1 MIRIALVEDDRAYR
15 EELMTFLKRYEQ
27 ESAERFS
34 ITTFTDGDEIV
45 EGYNGQFDII
55 LMDIVM
61 KYMNGMDAAE
71 RIRMRDSEVVII
83 FITNTPQYAMKGYLV
98 DALDYVLKPVT
109 YFSFSQRIDRALAR
123 MKKRTKKYLS
133 VVCKGGL
140 MKLDV
145 SQITYVEVRDHDL
158 IYHTTDTEYLSKG
171 TLTDVEQSLE
181 RENFFRCNKCY
192 LVNLEY
198 VEGVQNNDILVAGD
212 LVQVSRAR
220 RKALLDALNDY
231 INEVSK

>member
-1 MIRIALVEDDRAYR
+1 MIRIALVEDDKGYR
-15 EELMTFLKRYEQ
+15 EELMQFLTRYQQ
-27 ESAERFS
+27 ESNEKFH

-45 EGYNGQFDII
+45 DGYSCDFDII

-71 RIRMRDSEVVII
+71 RIREKDSEVVII
-83 FITNTPQYAMKGYLV
+83 FITNTPQYAMKGYMV
-98 DALDYVLKPVT
+98 DALDYVLKPIT
-109 YFSFSQRIDRALAR
+109 YFAFSQRIDRALSR

-133 VVCKGGL
+133 ITCKGGIQ
-140 MKLDV
+140 KLDV

-158 IYHTTDTEYLSKG
+158 IYHTAEKEYLAKG
-171 TLTDVEQSLE
+171 TLTDVEQTLE
-181 RENFFRCNKCY
+181 QHHFFRCNKCY
-192 LVNLEY
+192 LINLEY
-198 VEGVQNNDILVAGD
+198 VEGVRNNDILVAGD
-212 LVQVSRAR
+212 LVQVSRAK

>member
-15 EELMTFLKRYEQ
+15 QELMQFLERYAQ
-27 ESAERFS
+27 ESNEKFH

-45 EGYNGQFDII
+45 DGYTCDFDII

-71 RIRMRDSEVVII
+71 RIREMDSEVVII
-83 FITNTPQYAMKGYLV
+83 FITNTPQYAMKGYMV
-98 DALDYVLKPVT
+98 DALDYVLKPIT

-123 MKKRTKKYLS
+123 MKKRKKKFLS
-133 VVCKGGL
+133 ISYKGGIK
-140 MKLDV
+140 KLDV
-145 SQITYVEVRDHDL
+145 SKITYVEVRDHDL
-158 IYHTTDTEYLSKG
+158 IFHTAEEEYLSKG
-171 TLTDVEQSLE
+171 TLSDVEQTLE
-181 RENFFRCNKCY
+181 QQHFFRCNKCY

-198 VEGVQNNDILVAGD
+198 VESVQNNDILVAGD
-212 LVQVSRAR
+212 LVQVSRAK